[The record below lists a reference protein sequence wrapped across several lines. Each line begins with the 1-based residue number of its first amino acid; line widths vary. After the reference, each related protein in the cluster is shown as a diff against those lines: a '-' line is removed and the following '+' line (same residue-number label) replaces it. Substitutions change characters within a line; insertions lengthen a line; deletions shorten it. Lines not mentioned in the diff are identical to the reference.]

1 MNLIIDVGNTNVKF
15 AIFSDE
21 KLIHKEIFS
30 NSNWPEIEM
39 LRNEIYSMPIDQVIF
54 SSVSLTFEQLFPAYP
69 QRWRIVHL
77 SHQLKLPI
85 TIQYATPHTLG
96 LDRIAALSG
105 AAFLF
110 PGENILVLDAG
121 TALTID
127 FLNAENIFLG
137 GNISPGIRTRF
148 RALNTFTHKLPLVE
162 PDVSFAYTGKSTASA
177 INGGVMAGIIFE
189 VNGYIDYYKSIY
201 RNLKIIITGGEYEF
215 FVNYINSPIFAEPN
229 LVLIGLN
236 RILENN
242 V

>member
-69 QRWRIVHL
+69 QRWRIVNL

-110 PGENILVLDAG
+110 PG
-121 TALTID
+121 
-127 FLNAENIFLG
+127 ENIFLG